1 MPMKGFITRSAA
13 ALLLAL
19 ALLASPAQASECGRL
34 CDEAFWQTAT
44 PQQVEA
50 EIKAGANPNGRDEG
64 GFTPLHQAAFW
75 EKPEAIKALVRAGAD
90 LEAKTNTTT
99 FHGAPPLHWAARG
112 RIAAT
117 VALLDAGAD
126 PNSREIDGWTPLHQA
141 AQYGTDKI
149 IKSLV
154 QAGANLNAR
163 DKNGWSPL
171 HRAAYWGKAEMVE
184 ALLDAGANPKARDE
198 DGKTP
203 LYAAAYGGIA
213 EIVNALLNAGANL
226 EARAKYGLTP
236 LHGAAGWGTAGTVE
250 ALARAGANLEARD
263 ENGWSPL
270 HRAAYWGT
278 AQTVKALL
286 DAGANP
292 KARDEDGR
300 TPFDLAKDNDK
311 LTGTDAWWRLHDAQF
326 D

>member
-1 MPMKGFITRSAA
+1 MPMTGFITRSAA
-13 ALLLAL
+13 ALLLAC
-19 ALLASPAQASECGRL
+19 LLAGLLFSTPARAGDCGRL

-50 EIKAGANPNGRDEG
+50 EIARGADPNGRDEG

-154 QAGANLNAR
+154 QAGANLEAR
-163 DKNGWSPL
+163 DKYDETPL
-171 HRAAYWGKAEMVE
+171 HWAAQWGTVHTVT
-184 ALLDAGANPKARDE
+184 ALLDAGANPKAKDQ
-198 DGKTP
+198 K
-203 LYAAAYGGIA
+203 
-213 EIVNALLNAGANL
+213 
-226 EARAKYGLTP
+226 
-236 LHGAAGWGTAGTVE
+236 
-250 ALARAGANLEARD
+250 
-263 ENGWSPL
+263 
-270 HRAAYWGT
+270 
-278 AQTVKALL
+278 
-286 DAGANP
+286 
-292 KARDEDGR
+292 GR
-300 TPFDLAKDNDK
+300 TPFDLAKDNDD
-311 LTGTDAWWRLHDAQF
+311 LTGTDAWWRLHDARF